1 MIFDKVDL
9 GIRIVFIVFW
19 SIMLA
24 LALVQAA
31 IILSIISVFWLVLG
45 CFESAK
51 LVRKIQ
57 DHITEDE

>member
-9 GIRIVFIVFW
+9 GIRIVFIVFLVDDVG
-19 SIMLA
+19 SCYSTDRYYYRYCFYFLA
-24 LALVQAA
+24 C
-31 IILSIISVFWLVLG
+31 SG

-57 DHITEDE
+57 DHVTEGE